1 MYRVKFYWEGKFIE
15 KSFTIWDFYKTK
27 IMTDKLLNIIIND

>member
-15 KSFTIWDFYKTK
+15 KSFTIWDFKTK